1 MRSFVRIV
9 LGLCLAT
16 AGSLGCTSIIGLKAP
31 PQQDASAPASDEG
44 GTDATMQ
51 MMMTP
56 PDGSSVTDT
65 GLGEAANPNGS
76 ANGGMCAANGDCQSG
91 FCADGVCC
99 NNACSG
105 TCEKCSLAGT
115 VGTCSP
121 IPATTDPDMECVPVV
136 SDAGATT
143 VADASP
149 TTVDSGE
156 GGAGGDAGTDAA
168 GSASGDASADASG
181 DAGAASGDAG
191 AAGGDAGDGGEAPVI
206 NFPDGGY
213 TSTAS
218 TCYGACDGKG
228 GNGQG
233 SCVYPGATKACGT
246 QFCNAND
253 QAAGFACDGNG
264 SCNLGLA
271 SCTAY
276 SCTNGAC
283 GKTCNGPTDC
293 LQGYYCNAGMCQPTL
308 GISEPCTVPSECT
321 SGFCTRGVAGGQGGL
336 VCCETACTIPGG
348 NCVTS
353 AALQGKCECN
363 VACPA
368 GGSCQ
373 VYYQDLDGD
382 GYGNKDGDPTGGI
395 TAYVGCSNVTPKAGY
410 VADHTDCDDQDPNA
424 HPGQTAYFATP
435 GRVNF
440 DYDCDMAQEKQ
451 TPEYPGASCKFCD
464 STTTC
469 GATDTTCTAANA
481 QAAFACGPR
490 LLRSCPPCE
499 KGLFCVCKISFGGC
513 YPNTATA
520 FAQTVPCG
528 MTADT
533 TTCGTCLT
541 AGDGDG
547 TGTPDTYAAVQQLCH

>member
-1 MRSFVRIV
+1 MRSFVRFV
-9 LGLCLAT
+9 LSLCLASVC
-16 AGSLGCTSIIGLKAP
+16 SLGCTSIIGLKAP
-31 PQQDASAPASDEG
+31 PQQDASTPTSDEG

-51 MMMTP
+51 MMTP
-56 PDGSSVTDT
+56 MPEGSVGDT
-65 GLGEAANPNGS
+65 ALGEAANPQGSVNGV
-76 ANGGMCAANGDCQSG
+76 ACAANGDCETG
-91 FCADGVCC
+91 FCTDGVCC
-99 NNACSG
+99 NNACAG
-105 TCEKCSLAGT
+105 TCEKCSLAGA

-121 IPATTDPDMECVPVV
+121 IPANTDPEMECVPVV
-136 SDAGATT
+136 SDAGAAP

-149 TTVDSGE
+149 TPVVDAGE
-156 GGAGGDAGTDAA
+156 AGAEDDASADGAGTASDAN
-168 GSASGDASADASG
+168 ADASG
-181 DAGAASGDAG
+181 DAD
-191 AAGGDAGDGGEAPVI
+191 AAGGDAGDGGAAPVI

-218 TCYGACDGKG
+218 TCYGACDGNG
-228 GNGQG
+228 GNGKG
-233 SCVYPGATKACGT
+233 ACVYPGTTKTCGT

-264 SCNLGLA
+264 SCTLGLS

-276 SCTNGAC
+276 ACASGAC

-363 VACPA
+363 VTCPA

-424 HPGQTAYFATP
+424 HPGQTDYFTTP
-435 GRVNF
+435 GRVNY
-440 DYDCDMAQEKQ
+440 DYDCDGTQEKQ
-451 TPEYPGASCKFCD
+451 TPEYPGGTCKFCD

-469 GATDTTCTAANA
+469 GATDTACTAAGD

-490 LLRSCPPCE
+490 LERVCPPC
-499 KGLFCVCKISFGGC
+499 KPPLLCVCRISFGGC
-513 YPNTATA
+513 YPNTTTA

-528 MTADT
+528 TSADT
-533 TTCGTCLT
+533 TTCGTCLG
-541 AGDGDG
+541 AGGGDG
-547 TGTPDTYAAVQQLCH
+547 TGTANSYAAATQACH